1 MTDAKYGLLTIGNA
15 LVDVLAHASEEFI
28 QEQYQ
33 KHGMER
39 ASMNLI
45 NETRAKELYGQM
57 GPAIESSGGSAG
69 NTSACYASL
78 GGNGAYIGKVA
89 DDQLGE
95 VFKHDMRAIGVH
107 YDTTPLAVGPATGRC
122 MVLVTPD
129 GERTMNT
136 FLGAAVELDP
146 NDIDEELVAACA
158 VTYLE
163 GYLFDPPQA
172 KEAFVKASELAHKAG
187 RKVALTLSDPF
198 CVDRHRDDF
207 LDLVDRHIDIL
218 FANEDEIKSLFSVSD
233 WNDIPALVDKKCE
246 MICLTRSEKG
256 SVIMNGQDIYEVPAK
271 ATNVVDTTGA
281 GDAYA
286 AGFLYGYTQG
296 LPLHEAGE
304 IGSIAASEVISHMGP
319 RPQADLKTLLPKK
332 AA

>member
-1 MTDAKYGLLTIGNA
+1 MTDTQYGLLTIGNA
-15 LVDVLAHASEEFI
+15 LLDVLSNESEDFI
-28 QEQYQ
+28 ADQHQ

-45 NETRAKELYGQM
+45 NETRAKELYSAM
-57 GPAIESSGGSAG
+57 GHAIESSGGSAA

-95 VFKHDMRAIGVH
+95 VFRHDMRAIGVH
-107 YDTTPLAVGPATGRC
+107 FDTTPLAVGPATGRC

-136 FLGAAVELDP
+136 YLGAAVELSPD
-146 NDIDEELVAACA
+146 DIDEDLVASCA

-172 KEAFVKASELAHKAG
+172 KEAFVKAAEIAHKSY
-187 RKVALTLSDPF
+187 RKIALTLSDPF
-198 CVDRHRDDF
+198 CVERHRADF
-207 LDLVDRHIDIL
+207 LELVDRHVDIL
-218 FANEDEIKSLFSVSD
+218 FANEEEIMSLYGVTD
-233 WNDIPALVDKKCE
+233 WNDIPTIMDKKCE
-246 MICLTRSEKG
+246 IVCLTRGDKG
-256 SVIMNGQDIYEVPAK
+256 SVILNGQDIHEVPAK
-271 ATNVVDTTGA
+271 AVSVVDTTGA

-286 AGFLYGYTQG
+286 AGFLYGYTNK
-296 LPLHEAGE
+296 LPLYEAGE
-304 IGSIAASEVISHMGP
+304 IGSIAAAEVISHMGP
-319 RPQADLKTLLPKK
+319 RPQVELKTLLPKK